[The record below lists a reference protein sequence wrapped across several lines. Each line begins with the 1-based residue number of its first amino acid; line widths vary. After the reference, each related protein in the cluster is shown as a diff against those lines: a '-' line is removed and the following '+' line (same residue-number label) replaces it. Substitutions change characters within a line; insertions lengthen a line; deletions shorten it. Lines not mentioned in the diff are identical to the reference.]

1 MTPASAGNRTLCI
14 SFGDLAMSFEANSCH
29 GFVMRHCDTVL
40 ADMIPLH
47 ESVLETPLSPLPQ
60 SARDVASVPRRFFS
74 PDGQSR
80 PRDAIDTGSPL
91 PITR

>member
-60 SARDVASVPRRFFS
+60 SSSPAESWNAPLIRRTAE
-74 PDGQSR
+74 R
-80 PRDAIDTGSPL
+80 
-91 PITR
+91 